1 MKRSDLEK
9 AELELQGIQKSK
21 KKLLPRVKRK
31 KYSKKSH
38 ELHNAI
44 EKNQDSLEIEIE
56 RLKVLFGTI
65 NEIFH
70 LPLRIPVTF
79 LIPSLDL

>member
-9 AELELQGIQKSK
+9 AEFELQCIQKSK

-31 KYSKKSH
+31 KYSKKSS

-44 EKNQDSLEIEIE
+44 EKNQDS
-56 RLKVLFGTI
+56 
-65 NEIFH
+65 
-70 LPLRIPVTF
+70 
-79 LIPSLDL
+79 